1 MFMSAKI
8 SPRLSKT
15 RFLSGLRCP
24 KSLWLD
30 CHEPGLAD
38 PVDEASQALFDQ
50 GHLVGALARER
61 YAGGILVEE
70 DHTQSWQ
77 AVGTTRRLLA
87 EGVDCLYEGAFA
99 HDGVLVRADIL
110 FREDLD
116 EWVLLEVK
124 SSASAKDE
132 HLPDLA
138 IQAYVLSGAGVPVSS
153 ARLVHLNTGYEWP
166 GGPYDLGELFVEVD
180 LTAEVA
186 VLLPQIPELLAGMR
200 RMLLG
205 PQPQVPIGRR
215 CEDPYPCRYYYGRCH
230 EFLPEYAV
238 TELPRVSEDVLD
250 ALIASGYY
258 SLRDVPLDF
267 PGLTA
272 RQRTL
277 CYLARTRELRIA
289 PGLAEVLEVLDEPLY
304 FLGFETFG
312 PAVPLYPRTRPYQ
325 PVPVQWSCHVLDGDL
340 RHRGFLHTDSSDP
353 RRPFAESLL
362 EAVEGQGPIVVYTS
376 FERRLI
382 ESLLPEVPD
391 LAPRLVAVQGRLFD
405 LEQVIREYVQHPGFR
420 GRTSLKYVL
429 PALVPDLCYQ
439 GLAVSSGDVASLRWA
454 QAVHGQLGEEERE
467 QVFADL
473 RGYCATD
480 TLALVRILERLRS
493 LAH

>member
-30 CHEPGLAD
+30 CHEPDLAD
-38 PVDEASQALFDQ
+38 PVDEGRQALFDQ
-50 GHLVGALARER
+50 GHMVGALARER
-61 YAGGILVEE
+61 YAGGVLVAE

-77 AVGTTRRLLA
+77 AVNTTRRLLA
-87 EGVDCLYEGAFA
+87 EGVDCLYEGAFL
-99 HDGVLVRADIL
+99 HDGVLVRCDIL
-110 FREDLD
+110 FREGVD

-138 IQAYVLSGAGVPVSS
+138 VQAYVLSGAGIPVSS

-180 LTAEVA
+180 LTAQVTD
-186 VLLPQIPELLAGMR
+186 LLPQIPELVAGMR
-200 RMLLG
+200 RMLSG
-205 PQPQVPIGRR
+205 PRPEVPIGRR
-215 CEDPYPCRYYYGRCH
+215 CEEPYPCHYYGHCH
-230 EFLPEYAV
+230 QFLPEYPV
-238 TELPRVSEDVLD
+238 TELPRLSEDVLD

-258 SLRDVPLDF
+258 SQRDVPLDF
-267 PGLTA
+267 PGLSP

-277 CYLARTRELRIA
+277 CYLARTGELRIA
-289 PGLAEVLEVLDEPLY
+289 PGLVEALGELREPLY
-304 FLGFETFG
+304 FLDFETFSS
-312 PAVPLYPRTRPYQ
+312 ALPLYPRTRPYQ
-325 PVPVQWSCHVLDGDL
+325 QVPVQWSCHVLDGDL
-340 RHRGFLHTDSSDP
+340 HHREFLHTERSDP

-362 EAVEGQGPIVVYTS
+362 EAVEGQGSIVVYTL
-376 FERRLI
+376 FERRIL

-391 LAPRLVAVQGRLFD
+391 LAPRLAAVQGRLFD
-405 LEQVIREYVQHPGFR
+405 LERVIREYVQHPGFH

-429 PALVPDLCYQ
+429 PALVPELSYQ
-439 GLAVSSGDVASLRWA
+439 GLAVSSGEVASLRWA
-454 QAVHGQLGEEERE
+454 QAVHGQLEEEERS

-473 RGYCATD
+473 RAYCATD
-480 TLALVRILERLRS
+480 TLALARVLDQLRL
-493 LAH
+493 LAG